1 MQHMKNKKSK
11 QLLIIA
17 LASLIAVSTAAASV
31 MTGCGENSEE
41 TSATKT
47 IVETSVVTRVNEDP
61 NPTDENGNE
70 ISVDNISSNNSENKT
85 NNASSANGDSSSSK
99 NGNSANGNTANG
111 NSGSNNS
118 GNGNSGKGNAGGGN
132 SSNGN
137 SGNSNSSNGNSNN
150 GNSGNSNSANGNS
163 SNSGS
168 NHSGNGS
175 SSKVCTLDGNKYNV
189 GDTVTCVFYL
199 TAPKVL
205 ENYQATIRY
214 DSKYLKVQSARLNAP
229 ASYGGV
235 LNFKLSNRIE
245 FNGSSISPGFDYTKG
260 GEFVTV
266 TYEIVSAGSTTTSV
280 EWVVATELSM
290 TSKHGT
296 SYVKDGKAVNGMKLT
311 KKYS

>member
-11 QLLIIA
+11 HLLIIA

-47 IVETSVVTRVNEDP
+47 IVETSVVTRVNEEP

-70 ISVDNISSNNSENKT
+70 ISVDNISSNNSKNKT
-85 NNASSANGDSSSSK
+85 NNGSSANGGSSGSNSSNSG
-99 NGNSANGNTANG
+99 NGNSANGN
-111 NSGSNNS
+111 S
-118 GNGNSGKGNAGGGN
+118 GGGN

-137 SGNSNSSNGNSNN
+137 SGGSNSSNGNSGSSNSSN

-168 NHSGNGS
+168 NHAGNGS
-175 SSKVCTLDGNKYNV
+175 SSKVCTLDGKKYNV

-199 TAPKVL
+199 TTPKVL

-214 DSKYLKVQSARLNAP
+214 DSKYLKVQSAKLNAP
-229 ASYGGV
+229 ASYGGI

-245 FNGSSISPGFDYTKG
+245 FNGTNISSGFDYTKG
-260 GEFVTV
+260 GEFLTV
-266 TYEIVSAGSTTTSV
+266 TYEIVSAGSTKTNV
-280 EWVVATELSM
+280 EWVVATELST
-290 TSKHGT
+290 TSKHGV
-296 SYVKDGKAVNGMKLT
+296 SYVKDGKATNGMKLT

>member
-11 QLLIIA
+11 HLLIIA

-47 IVETSVVTRVNEDP
+47 IVETSVVTRVNEEP

-70 ISVDNISSNNSENKT
+70 ISVDNISSNNSKNKT
-85 NNASSANGDSSSSK
+85 NNGSSANGGSSGS
-99 NGNSANGNTANG
+99 NSANGNS
-111 NSGSNNS
+111 SGSNSSNS
-118 GNGNSGKGNAGGGN
+118 GNGNSSNGNSGGGN

-137 SGNSNSSNGNSNN
+137 SGGSNSSN

-168 NHSGNGS
+168 GSNHAGNGS
-175 SSKVCTLDGNKYNV
+175 SSKVCTLDGKKYNV

-199 TAPKVL
+199 TTPKVL

-229 ASYGGV
+229 ASYGGI

-245 FNGSSISPGFDYTKG
+245 FNGTNISSGFDYTKG
-260 GEFVTV
+260 GEFLTV
-266 TYEIVSAGSTTTSV
+266 TYEIVSAGSTTTNV
-280 EWVVATELSM
+280 EWVVATELST
-290 TSKHGT
+290 TSKHGV
-296 SYVKDGKAVNGMKLT
+296 SYVKDGKAANGMKLT

>member
-11 QLLIIA
+11 HLLIIA

-47 IVETSVVTRVNEDP
+47 IVETSVVTRVNEEP

-70 ISVDNISSNNSENKT
+70 ISVDNISSNNSKNKT
-85 NNASSANGDSSSSK
+85 NNGSSANGGSSGS
-99 NGNSANGNTANG
+99 NSANGNS
-111 NSGSNNS
+111 SGSNSSNS
-118 GNGNSGKGNAGGGN
+118 GNGNSSNGNSGGGN

-137 SGNSNSSNGNSNN
+137 SGGSNSSN

-168 NHSGNGS
+168 NHAGNGS
-175 SSKVCTLDGNKYNV
+175 SSKVCTLDGKKYNV

-199 TAPKVL
+199 TTPKVL

-229 ASYGGV
+229 ASYGGI

-245 FNGSSISPGFDYTKG
+245 FNGTNISSGFDYTKG
-260 GEFVTV
+260 GEFLTV
-266 TYEIVSAGSTTTSV
+266 TYEIVSAGSTTTNV
-280 EWVVATELSM
+280 EWVVATELST
-290 TSKHGT
+290 TSKHGV
-296 SYVKDGKAVNGMKLT
+296 SYVKDGKAANGMKLT